1 MGSKKNLVS
10 RPEEKQRLISSFKMV
25 IKETNDLKRLDTKYI
40 LNVKTLKHMY
50 IAKFL
55 LSGLAVAG
63 MLFTCKIASRII
75 RNKIDTFAAV
85 QKKEEKKE
93 KHQSETNS
101 NDFDKSSSNENPEQF
116 LEKASNMKS
125 LNMDQGVDM
134 NTCSRM
140 LEKTNTIRDD
150 KCYAETVEKSM
161 YNKNVQRNEPEEKEY
176 GTSKSIKELI
186 LLIEEALKTYDK

>member
-1 MGSKKNLVS
+1 M
-10 RPEEKQRLISSFKMV
+10 F
-25 IKETNDLKRLDTKYI
+25 
-40 LNVKTLKHMY
+40 
-50 IAKFL
+50 
-55 LSGLAVAG
+55 
-63 MLFTCKIASRII
+63 FTCKIALRIL
-75 RNKIDTFAAV
+75 RSKIDTFAV
-85 QKKEEKKE
+85 VKKKGNKKE

-150 KCYAETVEKSM
+150 KCYAGTVEKSI
-161 YNKNVQRNEPEEKEY
+161 YSKNVQRNEPEEKER

-186 LLIEEALKTYDK
+186 LLIEEALTTYDK

>member
-1 MGSKKNLVS
+1 
-10 RPEEKQRLISSFKMV
+10 MV

-85 QKKEEKKE
+85 KKKEEKK
-93 KHQSETNS
+93 KNINQKQIATILTSHHIMKIRNNS
-101 NDFDKSSSNENPEQF
+101 
-116 LEKASNMKS
+116 
-125 LNMDQGVDM
+125 
-134 NTCSRM
+134 
-140 LEKTNTIRDD
+140 
-150 KCYAETVEKSM
+150 
-161 YNKNVQRNEPEEKEY
+161 
-176 GTSKSIKELI
+176 
-186 LLIEEALKTYDK
+186 LKKLQT

>member
-1 MGSKKNLVS
+1 
-10 RPEEKQRLISSFKMV
+10 MV

-55 LSGLAVAG
+55 LSGLAVTG

-75 RNKIDTFAAV
+75 RNKSDTFAAV
-85 QKKEEKKE
+85 KKKEEKKE

-150 KCYAETVEKSM
+150 KCYAGTVEKSI
-161 YNKNVQRNEPEEKEY
+161 YSKTVQRNEPEEKER

-186 LLIEEALKTYDK
+186 LLIEEALTTYNK